1 MIERP
6 QLLVWRRGIGMACV
20 FAGVLLFTSAL
31 FMYLRYA
38 SDLNNLHGAE
48 RMQHGQL
55 LSHLWQGQ
63 FYGAFVLS
71 IVSLFGL
78 GWSRWLGLSTNVASF
93 FCALM
98 TLGAMCGPFGCQ

>member
-1 MIERP
+1 MVERP
-6 QLLVWRRGIGMACV
+6 QILVGRRLLGMACA
-20 FAGVLLFTSAL
+20 FAGVLLFASAL
-31 FMYLRYA
+31 FMYLRYT
-38 SDLNNLHGAE
+38 SDLNSLHGAE
-48 RMQHGQL
+48 RVRHGQL

-78 GWSRWLGLSTNVASF
+78 GWSRWLGLAANASSF
-93 FCALM
+93 LCALM